1 MDKVRGKIGGKVR
14 DRVRVRDRDRVRD
27 RGRERVQVERTNI
40 YSYLPMS
47 LSPTTTPNKSACP
60 LSFTLVTSAAP
71 VDALERVWCSERE
84 KEDEK

>member
-1 MDKVRGKIGGKVR
+1 MRGRITRDTVRGKMGGKVR
-14 DRVRVRDRDRVRD
+14 NRVRVRDRDRDRVRD
-27 RGRERVQVERTNI
+27 RGRERVEDERTKT

-71 VDALERVWCSERE
+71 VDALERV
-84 KEDEK
+84 